1 MVAAVWAVIGIL
13 GALLIAVLAESRSD
27 RRAFG
32 AKFDQLEARIGRLV
46 SELGARIDGVRDGLE
61 TKLGAR
67 IDGVR
72 DGLETKLGARIDGVR
87 EGLETKLGA
96 RIDGVRDGLETK
108 LGARIDGV
116 ETQLRRLADAQ
127 AEMNGQLVVLRQM
140 AHTHNAA

>member
-87 EGLETKLGA
+87 
-96 RIDGVRDGLETK
+96 DGLETK

>member
-72 DGLETKLGARIDGVR
+72 DGLETKLGARIDGV
-87 EGLETKLGA
+87 
-96 RIDGVRDGLETK
+96 
-108 LGARIDGV
+108 